1 MKNSIVQSATFFI
14 FLTLFVLAKG
24 NSNQVVHEDSRCLC
38 KCPDVSTVKSGAEF
52 FKSWDASDDDEARE
66 EESISMS
73 PVGNQVASLK
83 RDSKRFP
90 KIQLLTGFIMEAVY

>member
-14 FLTLFVLAKG
+14 FLMLFVLAKG

-52 FKSWDASDDDEARE
+52 FKSWDASDDDEVRE
-66 EESISMS
+66 EEGISMS
-73 PVGNQVASLK
+73 SSGPVGNQVASLK

-90 KIQLLTGFIMEAVY
+90 KINFFRYHYGG